1 MSSHRSR
8 RLPLS
13 TIGTPASG
21 ILLRVRA
28 GDPCILTSTRI
39 VARCS
44 CAKTA
49 HRAHTEHETPRRGL
63 RSVVLPEKDSCGKPE
78 DEIVSASCIDG
89 QEAARGVPG
98 TAGQRDLSRARAE
111 EQSWVITRARP
122 DARKIPHPLWR
133 ETASI
138 PPIRR
143 AGRTQTSRAVP
154 APWHHGRI
162 SAGQGGASTA
172 GGTLIHCLRRMAR
185 AAGSLVVAFCG
196 TCNVHTNAG
205 RQQFNVQA
213 RSGDVF
219 LPRHRTPIVSATRE
233 TLRNSCRKYNCASSL
248 F

>member
-1 MSSHRSR
+1 M
-8 RLPLS
+8 
-13 TIGTPASG
+13 
-21 ILLRVRA
+21 
-28 GDPCILTSTRI
+28 
-39 VARCS
+39 
-44 CAKTA
+44 
-49 HRAHTEHETPRRGL
+49 
-63 RSVVLPEKDSCGKPE
+63 LPEKDSCGKPE
-78 DEIVSASCIDG
+78 DEIVSASCVDG
-89 QEAARGVPG
+89 QEPVRGVPG

-162 SAGQGGASTA
+162 GTGQGSASTA
-172 GGTLIHCLRRMAR
+172 GGTLIHCLRRMAP

-219 LPRHRTPIVSATRE
+219 LCARLFRVTGRPSSWLHEKRYAIHVVSTIVHPHCFDAP
-233 TLRNSCRKYNCASSL
+233 SL
-248 F
+248 